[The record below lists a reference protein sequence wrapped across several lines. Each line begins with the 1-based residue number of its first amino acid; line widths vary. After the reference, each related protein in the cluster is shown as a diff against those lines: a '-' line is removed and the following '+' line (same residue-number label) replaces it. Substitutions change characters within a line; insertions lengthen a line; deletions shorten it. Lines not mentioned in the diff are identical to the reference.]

1 MTPRRGRRRAR
12 IGEAAI
18 PYLFIAPAMVGLVVF
33 KLYPIVA
40 GLRMS
45 FYDFQLISGRLHFI
59 GLENYRVMLADPTF
73 WHALRNTLVFNV
85 IVTPLQVAA
94 ALGLALLVN
103 RMIPGVEIFRS
114 FYFIPAVLPLVVASV
129 IWDLL
134 YHPDNGVF
142 NGILGTLGLPRQ
154 PFLVSAH
161 QAMGAVIAMVTWKGA
176 GYWMVILLAGLQNI
190 PEQIYEAARIEGIRG
205 WTSFWRITLP
215 LLSGALVF
223 VTVADTAINFL
234 LFAPVY
240 VMTQGGPSESTT
252 VLMFEV
258 YRNAFVYLHMGY
270 ATAIATVLLAMTLV
284 VVAVQMRVLPV
295 EFEY

>member
-1 MTPRRGRRRAR
+1 MA
-12 IGEAAI
+12 
-18 PYLFIAPAMVGLVVF
+18 GLVVF

-45 FYDFQLISGRLHFI
+45 LYDFQLISGRLHFI
-59 GLENYRVMLADPTF
+59 GLENYRTMLADATF
-73 WHALRNTLVFNV
+73 WHAIRNTLVFNFV
-85 IVTPLQVAA
+85 VTPLQVAA
-94 ALGLALLVN
+94 ALGLAGLVN
-103 RMIPGVEIFRS
+103 RKTAGVGIFRS
-114 FYFIPAVLPLVVASV
+114 LYFIPAVLPLVVASV

-134 YHPDNGVF
+134 YHPDNGVL
-142 NGILGTLGLPRQ
+142 NGMLAALGLPRQ
-154 PFLVSAH
+154 PFLVSTR
-161 QAMGAVIAMVTWKGA
+161 QAMSAVMAMVTWKGA

-190 PEQIYEAARIEGIRG
+190 PEQIYEAARIEGAG
-205 WTSFWRITLP
+205 AWTSFWRITLP
-215 LLSGALVF
+215 LLSGVLVF

-258 YRNAFVYLHMGY
+258 YRNAFVYLRMGY
-270 ATAIATVLLAMTLV
+270 ATALATVLLAMTLV
-284 VVAVQMRVLPV
+284 VVAIQMRVLPA